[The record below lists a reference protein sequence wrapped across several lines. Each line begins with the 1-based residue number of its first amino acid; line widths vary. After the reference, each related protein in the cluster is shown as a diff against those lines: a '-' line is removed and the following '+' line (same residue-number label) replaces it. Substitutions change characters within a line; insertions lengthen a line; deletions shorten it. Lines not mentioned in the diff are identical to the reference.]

1 MLKAKELRKLHAAS
15 YLLPG
20 EDILLAFESAKKEF
34 AFTNESFI
42 LIRGESATTT
52 RKLVQR
58 YSYQE
63 CLISKIQFE
72 TTGRMDRDCEVSFNI
87 GDKNVSITITWK
99 EEECG
104 KGVYKM
110 LLRLAREQNARS
122 WSWKQAQKCLDKA
135 ANKLSIKTGDGL
147 VSQATT
153 AVAWLEH
160 AFTERNQRCYREVIT
175 SAMAETIVKSNM

>member
-1 MLKAKELRKLHAAS
+1 MLKGLSKDLTGSSDICHKAKELQKLHAAS

-20 EDILLAFESAKKEF
+20 EDILLAF
-34 AFTNESFI
+34 
-42 LIRGESATTT
+42 ESATTT

-122 WSWKQAQKCLDKA
+122 RSWKQAQKCLDKA
-135 ANKLSIKTGDGL
+135 ANKLSIKTDDDL

-175 SAMAETIVKSNM
+175 SAMAETIVKGNM